1 MIKNKLI
8 KIFMGKLLVNS
19 IKVITG
25 LFLTIVIT
33 VGVGYYYVSSNV
45 LNFEDE
51 ISKEKIK
58 YPELKIDGFHFID
71 RNNNNKLDLYED
83 SRESI
88 EKRANDLL
96 SKLTLDEKIHL
107 LKGSG
112 IKSALGMSSEG
123 IPGAVGTIVPTP
135 RLGLPE
141 IYLSD
146 GPAGLRIAS
155 KRKNQDRTYYCTAF
169 PIGTLLAST
178 WDKDLV
184 ESVGKSMGNEAL
196 NYGIDVILGPG
207 VNIHRHPL
215 CGRNFEYYSED
226 PFLSGNIGAAMVNGI
241 ESNGVGTSPKHFVVN
256 NQETSR
262 NWNDAIVSER
272 ALREIYLKG
281 YEIIV
286 KESQP
291 WTIMTSYNKINGTYA
306 SENKR
311 LVTDVLKK
319 EWGFEGV
326 VMTDWY
332 GGQSATAI
340 INAGNDL
347 IEPGTKNDWNELEES
362 AANGALPISN
372 IDASVKR
379 ILKLILKSKKMENYS
394 FKNNPDLEKHA
405 LITRKSAAEGMVL
418 LKNSENTLPME
429 NINNIALIG
438 SSSYDFIAGGTGS
451 GDVEEAYSIA
461 LDDALVDNGFK
472 INEVASNEYL
482 KQNSEN
488 IKNKEDA
495 AEIPGAI
502 GVAMSMMNPYTPIK
516 MEYSTKLLNQISEES
531 DIAIITIGRNSG
543 ESSDRVLE
551 NDFLLSGK
559 EEQMIKKTCDVFHSK
574 GKKVVVILNIGGVIE
589 TSSWKD
595 QPDAILLA
603 WQGGQ
608 EGGNSVVDILTG
620 KVNPSG
626 KLPMTFPIDINDHKS
641 TLNFPMDGEKLK
653 FTDMI
658 FGVDYDKPENEKIRN
673 KDYTIYEEGIYIG
686 YRHFDKNDIKVSYPF
701 GYGLSYTN
709 FQYSDLKV
717 IRENQKI
724 NLSLKVKNIGNALG
738 KEVVQVYI
746 SKTNSEI
753 DRPLK
758 ELKGFSKTGLLNS
771 DQSANLDIEIP
782 ISDFAY
788 WNEETDD
795 WSIENGEYNILVGS
809 SSRDIKLEKKIIIL

>member
-1 MIKNKLI
+1 MKKLV
-8 KIFMGKLLVNS
+8 VNT
-19 IKVITG
+19 IKVIIG
-25 LFLTIVIT
+25 LSLVIIIV
-33 VGVGYYYVSSNV
+33 VGFGYYYVSSNI

-51 ISKEKIK
+51 ISKEKMK
-58 YPELKIDGFHFID
+58 YPELKIDGFNFID

-83 SRESI
+83 NRESI
-88 EKRANDLL
+88 ETRANDLL

-112 IKSALGMSSEG
+112 IKSALGMSSDG

-184 ESVGKSMGNEAL
+184 ESVGNSMGNEAL

-306 SENKR
+306 PENKR
-311 LVTDVLKK
+311 LVTEILKN

-347 IEPGTKNDWNELEES
+347 IEPGTKNDWNELKDS
-362 AANGALPISN
+362 AADGSLPISN

-379 ILKLILKSKKMENYS
+379 ILKLILKSKKMENYN

-418 LKNSENTLPME
+418 LKNSENTLPMKK
-429 NINNIALIG
+429 INNIALIG
-438 SSSYDFIAGGTGS
+438 SSSYEFIAGGTGS

-461 LDDALVDNGFK
+461 LDDALIDNGFK
-472 INEVASNEYL
+472 INDVALNEYL

-488 IKNKEDA
+488 IKNKEDT

-516 MEYSTKLLNQISEES
+516 MQYSTKLLNKISEAS
-531 DIAIITIGRNSG
+531 DLAIITIGRNSG

-551 NDFLLSGK
+551 NDFLLSEK

-626 KLPMTFPIDINDHKS
+626 KLPMTFPIDVNDHKS

-658 FGVDYDKPENEKIRN
+658 FGVDYDKPENERIKN
-673 KDYTIYEEGIYIG
+673 KDYTIYEEGIYVG
-686 YRHFDKNDIKVSYPF
+686 YRHFDKNNIKVSYPF

-709 FQYSDLKV
+709 FEYSDLKV
-717 IRENQKI
+717 IRQDQEI
-724 NLSLKVKNIGNALG
+724 NLSLKVKNIGKAMG

-758 ELKGFSKTGLLNS
+758 ELKGFSKTGLLNT
-771 DQSANLDIEIP
+771 DESANLNIVIP
-782 ISDFAY
+782 ISDFSY
-788 WNEETDD
+788 WNEEINN

-809 SSRDIKLEKKIIIL
+809 SSRDIKLEKKIRI

>member
-1 MIKNKLI
+1 MKKLV
-8 KIFMGKLLVNS
+8 VNT
-19 IKVITG
+19 IKVIIG
-25 LFLTIVIT
+25 LSLVIIIV
-33 VGVGYYYVSSNV
+33 VGFGYYYVSSNI

-51 ISKEKIK
+51 ISKEKMK
-58 YPELKIDGFHFID
+58 YPELKIDGFNFID

-83 SRESI
+83 NRESI
-88 EKRANDLL
+88 ETRANDLL

-112 IKSALGMSSEG
+112 IKSALGMSSDG

-184 ESVGKSMGNEAL
+184 ESVGNSMGNEAL

-306 SENKR
+306 PENKR
-311 LVTDVLKK
+311 LVTEILKN

-347 IEPGTKNDWNELEES
+347 IEPGTKNDWNELKDS
-362 AANGALPISN
+362 AADGSLPISN

-379 ILKLILKSKKMENYS
+379 ILKLILKSKKMENYN

-405 LITRKSAAEGMVL
+405 LITRKSAAEGMIL
-418 LKNSENTLPME
+418 LKNSENTLPMKK
-429 NINNIALIG
+429 INNIALIG
-438 SSSYDFIAGGTGS
+438 SSSYEFIAGGTGS

-461 LDDALVDNGFK
+461 LDDALIDNGFK
-472 INEVASNEYL
+472 INDVALNEYL

-488 IKNKEDA
+488 IKNKEDT

-516 MEYSTKLLNQISEES
+516 MQYSTKLLNKISEAS
-531 DIAIITIGRNSG
+531 DLAIITIGRNSG

-551 NDFLLSGK
+551 NDFLLSEK

-626 KLPMTFPIDINDHKS
+626 KLPMTFPIDVNDHKS

-658 FGVDYDKPENEKIRN
+658 FGVDYDKSENERIKN
-673 KDYTIYEEGIYIG
+673 KDYTIYEEGIYVG
-686 YRHFDKNDIKVSYPF
+686 YRHFDKNNIKVSYPF

-709 FQYSDLKV
+709 FEYSDLKV
-717 IRENQKI
+717 IRQDQEI
-724 NLSLKVKNIGNALG
+724 NLSLKVKNTGKAMG

-758 ELKGFSKTGLLNS
+758 ELKGFSKTGLLNT
-771 DQSANLDIEIP
+771 DESANLNIVIP
-782 ISDFAY
+782 ISDFSY
-788 WNEETDD
+788 WNEEINN

-809 SSRDIKLEKKIIIL
+809 SSRDIKVEKKIRI

>member
-1 MIKNKLI
+1 MKKV
-8 KIFMGKLLVNS
+8 LVYTL
-19 IKVITG
+19 KVITCLVLILIIIG
-25 LFLTIVIT
+25 GI
-33 VGVGYYYVSSNV
+33 GYYYVSSNV
-45 LNFEDE
+45 LTFEDE
-51 ISKEKIK
+51 LSKKEVK
-58 YPELKIDGFHFID
+58 YNKLQIDGFSFID
-71 RNNNNKLDLYED
+71 RNDNNKLDLYED
-83 SRESI
+83 NRESI
-88 EKRANDLL
+88 ETRANDLL
-96 SKLTLDEKIHL
+96 SKLTLEEKIHL

-184 ESVGKSMGNEAL
+184 ESVGSSMGNEAL

-262 NWNDAIVSER
+262 NWNDALVSER

-286 KESQP
+286 KKSQP

-306 SENKR
+306 PENKR
-311 LVTDVLKK
+311 LLTDILKQ

-347 IEPGTKNDWNELEES
+347 IEPGTKNDWDELKDS
-362 AANGALPISN
+362 AADGSLPLSSIN
-372 IDASVKR
+372 TSVKR
-379 ILKLILKSKKMENYS
+379 ILKLILKSKKMENYN

-418 LKNSENTLPME
+418 LKNSDNTLPIK
-429 NINNIALIG
+429 NISNIALIG
-438 SSSYDFIAGGTGS
+438 SSSYEFIAGGTGS

-461 LDDALVDNGFK
+461 LDDALTKNGFK
-472 INEVASNEYL
+472 INDVALNEYL
-482 KQNSEN
+482 IQNAEN
-488 IKNKEDA
+488 LKNKEGDT
-495 AEIPGAI
+495 EIPGAI
-502 GVAMSMMNPYTPIK
+502 GVAMSMMNPYTPVK
-516 MEYSTKLLNQISEES
+516 MDYTIELLNQISAAS
-531 DIAIITIGRNSG
+531 DIAIVTIGRNSG
-543 ESSDRVLE
+543 ESSDRVLDD
-551 NDFLLSGK
+551 DFLLSKK
-559 EEQMIKKTCDVFHSK
+559 EEQMIKKTCDIFHSK
-574 GKKVVVILNIGGVIE
+574 GKKVIVILNIGGVIE
-589 TSSWKD
+589 TSSWKN

-626 KLPMTFPIDINDHKS
+626 KLPMTFPVDINDHKS
-641 TLNFPMDGEKLK
+641 TLNFPLDGEKLEL
-653 FTDMI
+653 TDMI

-673 KDYTIYEEGIYIG
+673 KDYTVYEEGIYVG
-686 YRHFDKNDIKVSYPF
+686 YRHFDKNDIKVSFPF

-709 FQYSDLKV
+709 FEYSDLKV
-717 IRENQKI
+717 IKQDQKI
-724 NLSLKVKNIGNALG
+724 NLSLKIKNTGDAKG
-738 KEVVQVYI
+738 KEIIQVYI
-746 SKTNSEI
+746 SKINSKI
-753 DRPLK
+753 DRPTK
-758 ELKGFSKTGLLNS
+758 ELKGFSKTKLLNVAES
-771 DQSANLDIEIP
+771 SILDIEIP
-782 ISDFAY
+782 LSDFSY
-788 WNEETDD
+788 WNEELNN
-795 WSIENGEYNILVGS
+795 WSIENGDYNILVGS
-809 SSRDIKLEKKIIIL
+809 SSRDIKLEEKIKI

>member
-1 MIKNKLI
+1 MKKVLVRT
-8 KIFMGKLLVNS
+8 LLVVACL
-19 IKVITG
+19 ILVLIIIG
-25 LFLTIVIT
+25 GI
-33 VGVGYYYVSSNV
+33 GYYYVSSNV
-45 LNFEDE
+45 LTFEDE
-51 ISKEKIK
+51 ISKKEMNYNK
-58 YPELKIDGFHFID
+58 LQIDGFNFID

-83 SRESI
+83 NRESV
-88 EKRANDLL
+88 ESRANDLL
-96 SKLTLDEKIHL
+96 SKLTLEEKIHL

-112 IKSALGMSSEG
+112 IKSALGISSDG

-178 WDKDLV
+178 WDKELV
-184 ESVGKSMGNEAL
+184 ESVGNSMGNEAL

-286 KESQP
+286 KKSQP

-306 SENKR
+306 PENKR
-311 LVTDVLKK
+311 LLTDILKQ

-347 IEPGTKNDWNELEES
+347 IEPGTKNDWDELKDS
-362 AANGALPISN
+362 AADGSLPLSN
-372 IDASVKR
+372 INTSVKR
-379 ILKLILKSKKMENYS
+379 ILKLILKSKKMENYE

-418 LKNSENTLPME
+418 LKNSDNTLPMK
-429 NINNIALIG
+429 NISNIALIG
-438 SSSYDFIAGGTGS
+438 SSSYEFIAGGTGS

-461 LDDALVDNGFK
+461 LDDALTKNGFE
-472 INEVASNEYL
+472 INDVALNEYFIQNAKNL
-482 KQNSEN
+482 KD
-488 IKNKEDA
+488 KEGDT
-495 AEIPGAI
+495 EIPGAI

-516 MEYSTKLLNQISEES
+516 MDYSTELLNQISAAS
-531 DIAIITIGRNSG
+531 DIAIVTIGRNSG
-543 ESSDRVLE
+543 ESSDRVLDD
-551 NDFLLSGK
+551 DFLLSKK

-574 GKKVVVILNIGGVIE
+574 GKKVIVILNIGGVIE
-589 TSSWKD
+589 TSSWKN

-626 KLPMTFPIDINDHKS
+626 KLPMTFPVDINDHKS
-641 TLNFPMDGEKLK
+641 TLNFPMDGEKLEL
-653 FTDMI
+653 TDMI

-673 KDYTIYEEGIYIG
+673 KDYTVYEEGIYVG
-686 YRHFDKNDIKVSYPF
+686 YRHFDKNDIKVSFPF

-709 FQYSDLKV
+709 FEYSDLEV
-717 IRENQKI
+717 IKQDQKI
-724 NLSLKVKNIGNALG
+724 NLSLKIKNTGDVKG
-738 KEVVQVYI
+738 KEIIQVYI
-746 SKTNSEI
+746 SKINSKI
-753 DRPLK
+753 DRPTK
-758 ELKGFSKTGLLNS
+758 ELKGFSKTKLLNVAES
-771 DQSANLDIEIP
+771 SILDIEIP
-782 ISDFAY
+782 LSDFSY
-788 WNEETDD
+788 WNEEIND
-795 WSIENGEYNILVGS
+795 WSIENGDYNILVGS
-809 SSRDIKLEKKIIIL
+809 SSRDIKLEEEIKI

>member
-1 MIKNKLI
+1 MKKLVVNTI
-8 KIFMGKLLVNS
+8 RVIVGLSLV
-19 IKVITG
+19 III
-25 LFLTIVIT
+25 L
-33 VGVGYYYVSSNV
+33 VGFGYYYVSSNI

-51 ISKEKIK
+51 ISKEKMK
-58 YPELKIDGFHFID
+58 YPELKIDGFNFID

-83 SRESI
+83 NRESI
-88 EKRANDLL
+88 ETRANDLL

-112 IKSALGMSSEG
+112 IKSALGMSSDG

-184 ESVGKSMGNEAL
+184 ESVGNSMGNEAL

-306 SENKR
+306 PENKR
-311 LVTDVLKK
+311 LVTEILKN

-347 IEPGTKNDWNELEES
+347 IEPGTKNDWNELKDS
-362 AANGALPISN
+362 AADGSLPISN

-379 ILKLILKSKKMENYS
+379 ILKLILKSKKMENYN

-418 LKNSENTLPME
+418 LKNSENTLPMKK
-429 NINNIALIG
+429 INNIALIG
-438 SSSYDFIAGGTGS
+438 SSSYEFIAGGTGS

-461 LDDALVDNGFK
+461 LDDALIDNGFK
-472 INEVASNEYL
+472 INDAALNEYL

-488 IKNKEDA
+488 IKNKEDT

-516 MEYSTKLLNQISEES
+516 MQYSTKLLNKISEAS
-531 DIAIITIGRNSG
+531 DLAIITIGRNSG

-551 NDFLLSGK
+551 NDFLLSEK

-626 KLPMTFPIDINDHKS
+626 KLPMTFPIDVNDHKS

-658 FGVDYDKPENEKIRN
+658 FGVDYDKSENERIKN
-673 KDYTIYEEGIYIG
+673 KDYTIYEEGIYVG
-686 YRHFDKNDIKVSYPF
+686 YRHFDKNNIKVSYPF

-709 FQYSDLKV
+709 FEYSDLKV
-717 IRENQKI
+717 IRQDQEI
-724 NLSLKVKNIGNALG
+724 NLSLKVKNIGKAIG

-758 ELKGFSKTGLLNS
+758 ELKGFSKTGLLNT
-771 DQSANLDIEIP
+771 DESANLNIVIP
-782 ISDFAY
+782 ISDFSY
-788 WNEETDD
+788 WNEEINN

-809 SSRDIKLEKKIIIL
+809 SSRDIKLEKKIRI

>member
-1 MIKNKLI
+1 MKKVLVRT
-8 KIFMGKLLVNS
+8 LLVVACL
-19 IKVITG
+19 ILVLIIIG
-25 LFLTIVIT
+25 GI
-33 VGVGYYYVSSNV
+33 GYYYVSSNV
-45 LNFEDE
+45 LTFEDE
-51 ISKEKIK
+51 ISKKEMNYNK
-58 YPELKIDGFHFID
+58 LQIDGFSFID

-83 SRESI
+83 NRESV
-88 EKRANDLL
+88 ESRANDLL
-96 SKLTLDEKIHL
+96 SKLTLEEKIHL

-112 IKSALGMSSEG
+112 IKSALGISSDG

-178 WDKDLV
+178 WDKELV
-184 ESVGKSMGNEAL
+184 ESVGNSMGNEAL

-286 KESQP
+286 KKSQP

-306 SENKR
+306 PENKR
-311 LVTDVLKK
+311 LLTDILKQ

-347 IEPGTKNDWNELEES
+347 IEPGTKNDWDELKDS
-362 AANGALPISN
+362 AADGSLPLSN
-372 IDASVKR
+372 INTSVKR
-379 ILKLILKSKKMENYS
+379 ILKLILKSKKMENYE

-418 LKNSENTLPME
+418 LKNSDNTLPMK
-429 NINNIALIG
+429 NISNIALIG
-438 SSSYDFIAGGTGS
+438 SSSYEFIAGGTGS

-461 LDDALVDNGFK
+461 LDDALTKNGFE
-472 INEVASNEYL
+472 INDVALNEYFIQNAKNL
-482 KQNSEN
+482 KD
-488 IKNKEDA
+488 KEGDT
-495 AEIPGAI
+495 EIPGAI

-516 MEYSTKLLNQISEES
+516 MDYSTELLNQISAAS
-531 DIAIITIGRNSG
+531 DIAIVTIGRNSG
-543 ESSDRVLE
+543 ESSDRVLDD
-551 NDFLLSGK
+551 DFLLSKK

-589 TSSWKD
+589 TSSWKN

-620 KVNPSG
+620 KINPSG
-626 KLPMTFPIDINDHKS
+626 KLPMTFPVDINDHKS
-641 TLNFPMDGEKLK
+641 TLNFPMDGEKLELS
-653 FTDMI
+653 DMI

-673 KDYTIYEEGIYIG
+673 KDYTVYEEGIYVG
-686 YRHFDKNDIKVSYPF
+686 YRHFDKNNIKVSFPF

-709 FQYSDLKV
+709 FEYSDLKV
-717 IRENQKI
+717 IKQDQKI
-724 NLSLKVKNIGNALG
+724 NLSLKIKNTGYVKG
-738 KEVVQVYI
+738 KEIIQVYI
-746 SKTNSEI
+746 SKINSKI
-753 DRPLK
+753 DRPTK
-758 ELKGFSKTGLLNS
+758 ELKGFSKTRLLNVAES
-771 DQSANLDIEIP
+771 SILEIEIP
-782 ISDFAY
+782 LSDFSY
-788 WNEETDD
+788 WNEEINN
-795 WSIENGEYNILVGS
+795 WSIENGEYNILIGS
-809 SSRDIKLEKKIIIL
+809 SSRDIKLEEKIKI

>member
-1 MIKNKLI
+1 MKKVLVRT
-8 KIFMGKLLVNS
+8 LLVVACL
-19 IKVITG
+19 ILVLIIIG
-25 LFLTIVIT
+25 GI
-33 VGVGYYYVSSNV
+33 GYYYVSSNV
-45 LNFEDE
+45 LTFEDE
-51 ISKEKIK
+51 ISKKEMNYNK
-58 YPELKIDGFHFID
+58 LQIDGFSFID

-83 SRESI
+83 NRESV
-88 EKRANDLL
+88 ESRANDLL
-96 SKLTLDEKIHL
+96 SKLTLEEKIHL

-112 IKSALGMSSEG
+112 IKSALGISSDG

-184 ESVGKSMGNEAL
+184 ESVGNSMGNEAL

-286 KESQP
+286 KKSQP

-306 SENKR
+306 PENKR
-311 LVTDVLKK
+311 LLTDILKQ

-347 IEPGTKNDWNELEES
+347 IEPGTKNDWDELKDS
-362 AANGALPISN
+362 AADGSLPLSN
-372 IDASVKR
+372 INTSVKR
-379 ILKLILKSKKMENYS
+379 ILKLILKSKKMENYE

-418 LKNSENTLPME
+418 LKNSDNTLPMK
-429 NINNIALIG
+429 NIINIALIG
-438 SSSYDFIAGGTGS
+438 SSSYEFIAGGTGS

-461 LDDALVDNGFK
+461 LDDALTKNGFE
-472 INEVASNEYL
+472 INDVALNEYFIQNAKNL
-482 KQNSEN
+482 KD
-488 IKNKEDA
+488 KEGDT
-495 AEIPGAI
+495 EIPGAI

-516 MEYSTKLLNQISEES
+516 MDYSTELLNQISAAS
-531 DIAIITIGRNSG
+531 DIAIVTIGRNSG
-543 ESSDRVLE
+543 ESSDRVLDD
-551 NDFLLSGK
+551 DFLLSKK

-589 TSSWKD
+589 TSSWKN

-620 KVNPSG
+620 KINPSG
-626 KLPMTFPIDINDHKS
+626 KLPMTFPVDINDHKS
-641 TLNFPMDGEKLK
+641 TLNFPMDGEKLELS
-653 FTDMI
+653 DMI
-658 FGVDYDKPENEKIRN
+658 FGVEYDKPENEKIRN
-673 KDYTIYEEGIYIG
+673 KDYTVYEEGIYVG
-686 YRHFDKNDIKVSYPF
+686 YRHFDKNNIKVSFPF

-709 FQYSDLKV
+709 FEYSDLKV
-717 IRENQKI
+717 IKQDQKI
-724 NLSLKVKNIGNALG
+724 NLSLKIKNTGYVKG
-738 KEVVQVYI
+738 KEIIQVYI
-746 SKTNSEI
+746 SKINSKI
-753 DRPLK
+753 DRPTK
-758 ELKGFSKTGLLNS
+758 ELKGFSKTRLLNVAES
-771 DQSANLDIEIP
+771 SILEIEIP
-782 ISDFAY
+782 LSDFSY
-788 WNEETDD
+788 WNEEINN
-795 WSIENGEYNILVGS
+795 WSIENGEYNILIGS
-809 SSRDIKLEKKIIIL
+809 SSRDIKLEEKIKI

>member
-8 KIFMGKLLVNS
+8 KIFMGKLFVNI
-19 IKVITG
+19 IKVIIG
-25 LFLTIVIT
+25 LFLVIIIV
-33 VGVGYYYVSSNV
+33 GGLGYYYVSSNI

-51 ISKEKIK
+51 ISKEKMK
-58 YPELKIDGFHFID
+58 YPELKIDGFNFID

-83 SRESI
+83 NRESI
-88 EKRANDLL
+88 ETRANDLL
-96 SKLTLDEKIHL
+96 SKLTLEEKIHL

-112 IKSALGMSSEG
+112 IKSALGMSSDG

-184 ESVGKSMGNEAL
+184 ESVGNSMGNEAL

-306 SENKR
+306 PENKR
-311 LVTDVLKK
+311 LVTEILKN

-347 IEPGTKNDWNELEES
+347 IEPGTKNDWNELKDS
-362 AANGALPISN
+362 AADGSLPISN

-379 ILKLILKSKKMENYS
+379 ILKLILKSKKMENYN

-418 LKNSENTLPME
+418 LKNSENTLPMKK
-429 NINNIALIG
+429 INNIALIG
-438 SSSYDFIAGGTGS
+438 SSSYEFIAGGTGS

-461 LDDALVDNGFK
+461 LDDALIDNGFK
-472 INEVASNEYL
+472 INDVALNEYL

-488 IKNKEDA
+488 IKNKEDT

-516 MEYSTKLLNQISEES
+516 MQYSTKLLNKISEAS
-531 DIAIITIGRNSG
+531 DLAIITIGRNSG

-551 NDFLLSGK
+551 NDFLLSEK

-626 KLPMTFPIDINDHKS
+626 KLPMTFPIDVNDHKS

-658 FGVDYDKPENEKIRN
+658 FGVDYDKPENERIKN
-673 KDYTIYEEGIYIG
+673 KDYTIYEEGIYVG
-686 YRHFDKNDIKVSYPF
+686 YRHFDKNNIKVSYPF

-709 FQYSDLKV
+709 FEYSDLKV
-717 IRENQKI
+717 IRQDQEI
-724 NLSLKVKNIGNALG
+724 NLSLKVKNIGKAMG

-758 ELKGFSKTGLLNS
+758 ELKGFSKTGLLNT
-771 DQSANLDIEIP
+771 DESANLNIVIP
-782 ISDFAY
+782 ISDFSY
-788 WNEETDD
+788 WNEEINN

-809 SSRDIKLEKKIIIL
+809 SSRDIKVEKKIRI

>member
-1 MIKNKLI
+1 MKKLVVNTI
-8 KIFMGKLLVNS
+8 RVIVGLSLV
-19 IKVITG
+19 III
-25 LFLTIVIT
+25 L
-33 VGVGYYYVSSNV
+33 VGFGYYYVSSNI

-51 ISKEKIK
+51 ISKEKMK
-58 YPELKIDGFHFID
+58 YPELKIDGFNFID

-83 SRESI
+83 NRESI
-88 EKRANDLL
+88 ETRANDLL

-112 IKSALGMSSEG
+112 IKSALGMSSDG

-184 ESVGKSMGNEAL
+184 ESVGNSMGNEAL

-306 SENKR
+306 PENKR
-311 LVTDVLKK
+311 LVTEILKN

-347 IEPGTKNDWNELEES
+347 IEPGTKNDWNELKDS
-362 AANGALPISN
+362 AADGSLPISN

-379 ILKLILKSKKMENYS
+379 ILKLILKSKKMENYN

-418 LKNSENTLPME
+418 LKNSENTLPMKK
-429 NINNIALIG
+429 INNIALIG
-438 SSSYDFIAGGTGS
+438 SSSYEFIAGGTGS

-461 LDDALVDNGFK
+461 LDDALIDNGFK
-472 INEVASNEYL
+472 INDAALNEYL

-488 IKNKEDA
+488 IKNKEDT

-516 MEYSTKLLNQISEES
+516 MQYSTKLLNKISEAS
-531 DIAIITIGRNSG
+531 DLAIITIGRNSG

-551 NDFLLSGK
+551 NDFLLSEK

-626 KLPMTFPIDINDHKS
+626 KLPMTFPIDVNDHKS

-658 FGVDYDKPENEKIRN
+658 FGVDYDKSENERIKN
-673 KDYTIYEEGIYIG
+673 KDYTIYEEGIYVG
-686 YRHFDKNDIKVSYPF
+686 YRHFDKNNIKVSYPF

-709 FQYSDLKV
+709 FEYSDLKV
-717 IRENQKI
+717 IRQDQEI
-724 NLSLKVKNIGNALG
+724 NLSLKVKNIGKAMG

-758 ELKGFSKTGLLNS
+758 ELKGFSKTGLLNT
-771 DQSANLDIEIP
+771 DESANLNIVIP
-782 ISDFAY
+782 ISDFSY
-788 WNEETDD
+788 WNEEINN

-809 SSRDIKLEKKIIIL
+809 SSRDIKLEKKIRI

>member
-1 MIKNKLI
+1 MKKVLI
-8 KIFMGKLLVNS
+8 NAL
-19 IKVITG
+19 KVIIG
-25 LFLTIVIT
+25 LILVLIII
-33 VGVGYYYVSSNV
+33 GGIGYYYVSSNV
-45 LNFEDE
+45 LTFEDE
-51 ISKEKIK
+51 ISKKEMNYNK
-58 YPELKIDGFHFID
+58 LQIDGFSFID

-83 SRESI
+83 NRESV
-88 EKRANDLL
+88 ESRANDLL
-96 SKLTLDEKIHL
+96 SKLTLEEKIHL

-112 IKSALGMSSEG
+112 IKSALGISSDG

-178 WDKDLV
+178 WDKELV
-184 ESVGKSMGNEAL
+184 ESVGNSMGNEAL

-286 KESQP
+286 KKSQP

-306 SENKR
+306 PENKR
-311 LVTDVLKK
+311 LLTDILKQ

-347 IEPGTKNDWNELEES
+347 IEPGTKNDWDELKDS
-362 AANGALPISN
+362 AADGSLPLSN
-372 IDASVKR
+372 INTSVKR
-379 ILKLILKSKKMENYS
+379 ILKLILKSKKMENYE

-418 LKNSENTLPME
+418 LKNSDNTLPMK
-429 NINNIALIG
+429 NISNIALIG
-438 SSSYDFIAGGTGS
+438 SSSYEFIAGGTGS

-461 LDDALVDNGFK
+461 LDDALTKNGFE
-472 INEVASNEYL
+472 INDVALNEYFIQNAKNL
-482 KQNSEN
+482 KD
-488 IKNKEDA
+488 KEGDT
-495 AEIPGAI
+495 EIPGAI

-516 MEYSTKLLNQISEES
+516 MDYSIELLNQISAAS
-531 DIAIITIGRNSG
+531 DIAIVTIGRNSG
-543 ESSDRVLE
+543 ESSDRVLDD
-551 NDFLLSGK
+551 DFLLSKK

-589 TSSWKD
+589 TSSWKN

-620 KVNPSG
+620 KINPSG
-626 KLPMTFPIDINDHKS
+626 KLPMTFPVDINDHKS
-641 TLNFPMDGEKLK
+641 TLNFPMDGEKLELS
-653 FTDMI
+653 DMI

-673 KDYTIYEEGIYIG
+673 KDYTVYEEGIYVG
-686 YRHFDKNDIKVSYPF
+686 YRHFDKNNIKVSFPF

-709 FQYSDLKV
+709 FEYSDLKV
-717 IRENQKI
+717 IKQDQKI
-724 NLSLKVKNIGNALG
+724 NLSLKIKNTGYVKG
-738 KEVVQVYI
+738 KEIIQVYI
-746 SKTNSEI
+746 SKINSKI
-753 DRPLK
+753 DRPTK
-758 ELKGFSKTGLLNS
+758 ELKGFSKTRLLNVAES
-771 DQSANLDIEIP
+771 SILEIEIP
-782 ISDFAY
+782 LSDFSY
-788 WNEETDD
+788 WNEEINN
-795 WSIENGEYNILVGS
+795 WSIENGEYNILIGS
-809 SSRDIKLEKKIIIL
+809 SSRDIKLEEKIKI

>member
-1 MIKNKLI
+1 MKKVLV
-8 KIFMGKLLVNS
+8 KTLLVVACL
-19 IKVITG
+19 ILVLIIIG
-25 LFLTIVIT
+25 GI
-33 VGVGYYYVSSNV
+33 GYYYVSSNV
-45 LNFEDE
+45 LTFEDE
-51 ISKEKIK
+51 IYKKEINYNK
-58 YPELKIDGFHFID
+58 LQIDGFSFID

-83 SRESI
+83 NRESL
-88 EKRANDLL
+88 ETRANDLL
-96 SKLTLDEKIHL
+96 SKLTLEEKIHL

-184 ESVGKSMGNEAL
+184 ESVGSSMGNEAL

-286 KESQP
+286 KKSQP

-306 SENKR
+306 PENKR
-311 LVTDVLKK
+311 LLTDILKQ

-347 IEPGTKNDWNELEES
+347 IEPGTKNDWDELKDS
-362 AANGALPISN
+362 AADGSLPLSSIN
-372 IDASVKR
+372 TSVKR
-379 ILKLILKSKKMENYS
+379 ILKLILKSKKMENYN

-418 LKNSENTLPME
+418 LKNSDNTLPLK
-429 NINNIALIG
+429 NISNIALIG
-438 SSSYDFIAGGTGS
+438 SSSYEFIAGGTGS

-461 LDDALVDNGFK
+461 LDNALIKNGFE
-472 INEVASNEYL
+472 INDVALNEYL
-482 KQNSEN
+482 IQNAEN
-488 IKNKEDA
+488 LKDKEGDT
-495 AEIPGAI
+495 EIPGAI

-516 MEYSTKLLNQISEES
+516 MDYTIELLNQISAAS
-531 DIAIITIGRNSG
+531 DIAIVTIGRNSG
-543 ESSDRVLE
+543 ESSDRVLDD
-551 NDFLLSGK
+551 DFLLSKK

-574 GKKVVVILNIGGVIE
+574 GKKVIVILNIGGVIE
-589 TSSWKD
+589 TSSWKN

-626 KLPMTFPIDINDHKS
+626 KLPMTFPVDINDHKS
-641 TLNFPMDGEKLK
+641 TLNFPMDGEKLEL
-653 FTDMI
+653 TDMI

-673 KDYTIYEEGIYIG
+673 KDYTVYEEGIYVG
-686 YRHFDKNDIKVSYPF
+686 YRHFDKNDIKVSFPF

-709 FQYSDLKV
+709 FEYSDLKV
-717 IRENQKI
+717 IKQDQKI
-724 NLSLKVKNIGNALG
+724 NLSLKIKNTGDAKG
-738 KEVVQVYI
+738 KEIIQVYI
-746 SKTNSEI
+746 SKINSKIE
-753 DRPLK
+753 RPKK
-758 ELKGFSKTGLLNS
+758 ELKGFSKTKLLNVAES
-771 DQSANLDIEIP
+771 SILDIEIP
-782 ISDFAY
+782 LSDFSY
-788 WNEETDD
+788 WNEELNN
-795 WSIENGEYNILVGS
+795 WSIENGDYDILVGS
-809 SSRDIKLEKKIIIL
+809 SSRDIKLEEKIKI

>member
-1 MIKNKLI
+1 MKKVLVRT
-8 KIFMGKLLVNS
+8 LLVVACL
-19 IKVITG
+19 ILVLIIIG
-25 LFLTIVIT
+25 GI
-33 VGVGYYYVSSNV
+33 GYYYVSSNV
-45 LNFEDE
+45 LTFEDE
-51 ISKEKIK
+51 ISKKEMNYNK
-58 YPELKIDGFHFID
+58 LQIDGFNFID

-83 SRESI
+83 NRESV
-88 EKRANDLL
+88 ESRANDLL
-96 SKLTLDEKIHL
+96 SKLTLEEKIHL

-112 IKSALGMSSEG
+112 IKSALGISSDG

-178 WDKDLV
+178 WDKELV
-184 ESVGKSMGNEAL
+184 ESVGNSMGNEAL

-286 KESQP
+286 KKSQP

-306 SENKR
+306 PENKR
-311 LVTDVLKK
+311 LLTDILKQ

-347 IEPGTKNDWNELEES
+347 IEPGTKNDWDELKDS
-362 AANGALPISN
+362 AADGSLPLSN
-372 IDASVKR
+372 INTSVKR
-379 ILKLILKSKKMENYS
+379 ILKLILKSKKMENYE

-418 LKNSENTLPME
+418 LKNSDNTLPMK
-429 NINNIALIG
+429 NISNIALIG
-438 SSSYDFIAGGTGS
+438 SSSYEFIAGGTGS

-461 LDDALVDNGFK
+461 LDDALTKNGFE
-472 INEVASNEYL
+472 INDVALNEYFIQNAKNL
-482 KQNSEN
+482 KD
-488 IKNKEDA
+488 KEGDT
-495 AEIPGAI
+495 EIPGAI

-516 MEYSTKLLNQISEES
+516 MNYSTELLNQISAAS
-531 DIAIITIGRNSG
+531 DIAIVTIGRNSG
-543 ESSDRVLE
+543 ESSDRVLDD
-551 NDFLLSGK
+551 DFLLSKK

-574 GKKVVVILNIGGVIE
+574 GKKVIVILNIGGVIE
-589 TSSWKD
+589 TSSWKN

-626 KLPMTFPIDINDHKS
+626 KLPMTFPVDINDHKS
-641 TLNFPMDGEKLK
+641 TLNFPMDGEKLEL
-653 FTDMI
+653 TDMI

-673 KDYTIYEEGIYIG
+673 KDYTVYEEGIYVG
-686 YRHFDKNDIKVSYPF
+686 YRHFDKNDIKVSFPF

-709 FQYSDLKV
+709 FEYSDLEV
-717 IRENQKI
+717 IKQDQKI
-724 NLSLKVKNIGNALG
+724 NLSLKIKNTGDVKG
-738 KEVVQVYI
+738 KEIIQVYI
-746 SKTNSEI
+746 SKINSKI
-753 DRPLK
+753 DRPTK
-758 ELKGFSKTGLLNS
+758 ELKGFSKTKLLNVAES
-771 DQSANLDIEIP
+771 SILDIEIP
-782 ISDFAY
+782 LSDFSY
-788 WNEETDD
+788 WNEEIND
-795 WSIENGEYNILVGS
+795 WSIENGDYNILVGS
-809 SSRDIKLEKKIIIL
+809 SSRDIKLEEKIKI

>member
-1 MIKNKLI
+1 MKKV
-8 KIFMGKLLVNS
+8 LVNTL
-19 IKVITG
+19 KVIVG
-25 LFLTIVIT
+25 LIVVLIII
-33 VGVGYYYVSSNV
+33 GGIGYYYVSSNV
-45 LNFEDE
+45 LTFEDE
-51 ISKEKIK
+51 ISKKEMK
-58 YPELKIDGFHFID
+58 YNKLQIDGFSFID

-83 SRESI
+83 NRESL
-88 EKRANDLL
+88 ESRANDLL
-96 SKLTLDEKIHL
+96 SKLTLEEKIHL

-112 IKSALGMSSEG
+112 IKSALGISSDG

-178 WDKDLV
+178 WDKELV
-184 ESVGKSMGNEAL
+184 ESVGNSMGNEAL

-286 KESQP
+286 KKSQP

-306 SENKR
+306 PENKR
-311 LVTDVLKK
+311 LLTDILKQ

-347 IEPGTKNDWNELEES
+347 IEPGTKNDWDELKDS
-362 AANGALPISN
+362 AADGSLPLSN
-372 IDASVKR
+372 INTSVKR
-379 ILKLILKSKKMENYS
+379 ILKLILKSKKMENYE

-418 LKNSENTLPME
+418 LKNSNNTLPMK
-429 NINNIALIG
+429 NISNIALIG
-438 SSSYDFIAGGTGS
+438 SSSYEFIAGGTGS

-461 LDDALVDNGFK
+461 LDDALTKNGFE
-472 INEVASNEYL
+472 INDVALNEYFIQNAKNL
-482 KQNSEN
+482 KD
-488 IKNKEDA
+488 KEGDT
-495 AEIPGAI
+495 EIPGAI

-516 MEYSTKLLNQISEES
+516 MDYSTELLNQISAAS
-531 DIAIITIGRNSG
+531 DIAIVTIGRNSG
-543 ESSDRVLE
+543 ESSDRVLDD
-551 NDFLLSGK
+551 DFLLSKK

-574 GKKVVVILNIGGVIE
+574 GKKVIVILNIGGVIE
-589 TSSWKD
+589 TSSWKN

-620 KVNPSG
+620 KINPSG
-626 KLPMTFPIDINDHKS
+626 KLPMTFPVDINDHKS
-641 TLNFPMDGEKLK
+641 TLNFPMDGEKLEL
-653 FTDMI
+653 TDMI

-673 KDYTIYEEGIYIG
+673 KDYTVYEEGIYVG
-686 YRHFDKNDIKVSYPF
+686 YRHFDKNNIKVSFPF

-709 FQYSDLKV
+709 FEYSDLKV
-717 IRENQKI
+717 IKQDQKI
-724 NLSLKVKNIGNALG
+724 NLSLKIKNTGYVEG
-738 KEVVQVYI
+738 KEIIQVYI
-746 SKTNSEI
+746 SKINSKI
-753 DRPLK
+753 DRPTK
-758 ELKGFSKTGLLNS
+758 ELKGFSKTRLLNVAES
-771 DQSANLDIEIP
+771 SILDIEIP
-782 ISDFAY
+782 LSDFSY
-788 WNEETDD
+788 WNEEINN
-795 WSIENGEYNILVGS
+795 WSIENGEYNILIGS
-809 SSRDIKLEKKIIIL
+809 SSRDIKLEEKIKI

>member
-1 MIKNKLI
+1 MKKV
-8 KIFMGKLLVNS
+8 LVNTL
-19 IKVITG
+19 KVIVG
-25 LFLTIVIT
+25 LIVVLII
-33 VGVGYYYVSSNV
+33 VGGIGYYYVSSNV
-45 LNFEDE
+45 LTFEDE
-51 ISKEKIK
+51 ISKKEMK
-58 YPELKIDGFHFID
+58 YNKLQIDGFSFID

-83 SRESI
+83 NRESL
-88 EKRANDLL
+88 ESRANDLL
-96 SKLTLDEKIHL
+96 SKLTLEEKIHL

-112 IKSALGMSSEG
+112 IKSALGISSDG

-178 WDKDLV
+178 WDKELV
-184 ESVGKSMGNEAL
+184 ESVGNSMGNEAL

-286 KESQP
+286 KKSQP

-306 SENKR
+306 PENKR
-311 LVTDVLKK
+311 LLTDILKQ

-347 IEPGTKNDWNELEES
+347 IEPGTKNDWDELKDS
-362 AANGALPISN
+362 AADGSLPLSN
-372 IDASVKR
+372 INTSVKR
-379 ILKLILKSKKMENYS
+379 ILKLILKSKKMENYE

-418 LKNSENTLPME
+418 LKNSNNTLPMK
-429 NINNIALIG
+429 NISNIALIG
-438 SSSYDFIAGGTGS
+438 SSSYEFIAGGTGS

-461 LDDALVDNGFK
+461 LDDALTKNGFE
-472 INEVASNEYL
+472 INDVALNEYFIQNAKNL
-482 KQNSEN
+482 KD
-488 IKNKEDA
+488 KEGDT
-495 AEIPGAI
+495 EIPGAI

-516 MEYSTKLLNQISEES
+516 MDYSTELLNQISAAS
-531 DIAIITIGRNSG
+531 DIAIVTIGRNSG
-543 ESSDRVLE
+543 ESSDRVLDD
-551 NDFLLSGK
+551 DFLLSKK

-574 GKKVVVILNIGGVIE
+574 GKKVIVILNIGGVIE
-589 TSSWKD
+589 TSSWKN

-620 KVNPSG
+620 KINPSG
-626 KLPMTFPIDINDHKS
+626 KLPMTFPVDINDHKS
-641 TLNFPMDGEKLK
+641 TLNFPMDGEKLEL
-653 FTDMI
+653 TDMI

-673 KDYTIYEEGIYIG
+673 KDYTVYEEGIYVG
-686 YRHFDKNDIKVSYPF
+686 YRHFDKNNIKVSFPF

-709 FQYSDLKV
+709 FEYSDLKV
-717 IRENQKI
+717 IKQDQKI
-724 NLSLKVKNIGNALG
+724 NLSLKIKNTGYVEG
-738 KEVVQVYI
+738 KEIIQVYI
-746 SKTNSEI
+746 SKINSKI
-753 DRPLK
+753 DRPTK
-758 ELKGFSKTGLLNS
+758 ELKGFSKTRLLNVAES
-771 DQSANLDIEIP
+771 SILDIEIP
-782 ISDFAY
+782 LSHFSY
-788 WNEETDD
+788 WNEEINN
-795 WSIENGEYNILVGS
+795 WSIENGDYNILAGS
-809 SSRDIKLEKKIIIL
+809 SSRDIKLEEKIKI

>member
-1 MIKNKLI
+1 MKKLV
-8 KIFMGKLLVNS
+8 VNT
-19 IKVITG
+19 IKVIIG
-25 LFLTIVIT
+25 LSLVIIIV
-33 VGVGYYYVSSNV
+33 GGFGYYYVSSNI

-51 ISKEKIK
+51 ISKEKMK
-58 YPELKIDGFHFID
+58 YPELKIDGFNFID

-83 SRESI
+83 NRESI
-88 EKRANDLL
+88 ETRANDLL
-96 SKLTLDEKIHL
+96 SKLTLEEKIHL

-184 ESVGKSMGNEAL
+184 ESVGNSMGNEAL

-306 SENKR
+306 PENKR
-311 LVTDVLKK
+311 LVTDILKN

-347 IEPGTKNDWNELEES
+347 IEPGTKNDWNELKDS
-362 AANGALPISN
+362 AADRTLPISN

-379 ILKLILKSKKMENYS
+379 ILKLILKSKKMENYN

-418 LKNSENTLPME
+418 LKNSENTLPMKK
-429 NINNIALIG
+429 INNIALIG
-438 SSSYDFIAGGTGS
+438 SSSYEFIAGGTGS

-461 LDDALVDNGFK
+461 LDDALIDNGFK
-472 INEVASNEYL
+472 INDVALNEYL

-516 MEYSTKLLNQISEES
+516 MQYSTKLLNKISEAS
-531 DIAIITIGRNSG
+531 DLAIITIGRNSG

-551 NDFLLSGK
+551 NDFLLSEK

-626 KLPMTFPIDINDHKS
+626 KLPMTFPIDVNDHKS
-641 TLNFPMDGEKLK
+641 SLNFPMDGEKLK

-673 KDYTIYEEGIYIG
+673 KDYTIYEEGIYVG
-686 YRHFDKNDIKVSYPF
+686 YRHFDKNNIKVSYPF
-701 GYGLSYTN
+701 GYGLSFTN
-709 FQYSDLKV
+709 FEYSDLKV
-717 IRENQKI
+717 IIQDQEI
-724 NLSLKVKNIGNALG
+724 NLSLKVKNIGKAMG

-746 SKTNSEI
+746 SKINSEI

-758 ELKGFSKTGLLNS
+758 ELKGFLKTGLLNTDES
-771 DQSANLDIEIP
+771 TNLNIVIP
-782 ISDFAY
+782 ISDFSY
-788 WNEETDD
+788 WNEEINN

-809 SSRDIKLEKKIIIL
+809 SSRDIKLEKKIRI

>member
-1 MIKNKLI
+1 MKKV
-8 KIFMGKLLVNS
+8 LVNTL
-19 IKVITG
+19 KVIVG
-25 LFLTIVIT
+25 LIVVLII
-33 VGVGYYYVSSNV
+33 VGGIGYYYVSSNV
-45 LNFEDE
+45 LTFEDE
-51 ISKEKIK
+51 ISKKEMK
-58 YPELKIDGFHFID
+58 YNKLQIDGFSFID

-83 SRESI
+83 NRESV
-88 EKRANDLL
+88 ESRANDLL
-96 SKLTLDEKIHL
+96 SKLTLEEKIHL

-112 IKSALGMSSEG
+112 IKSALGISSDG

-178 WDKDLV
+178 WDKELV
-184 ESVGKSMGNEAL
+184 ESVGNTMGNEAL

-286 KESQP
+286 KKSQP

-306 SENKR
+306 PENKR
-311 LVTDVLKK
+311 LLTDILKQ

-347 IEPGTKNDWNELEES
+347 IEPGTKNDWDELKDS
-362 AANGALPISN
+362 AADGSLPLSN
-372 IDASVKR
+372 INTSVKR
-379 ILKLILKSKKMENYS
+379 ILKLILKSKKMENYE

-418 LKNSENTLPME
+418 LKNSNNTLPMK
-429 NINNIALIG
+429 NISNIALIG
-438 SSSYDFIAGGTGS
+438 SSSYEFIAGGTGS

-461 LDDALVDNGFK
+461 LDDALTKNGFE
-472 INEVASNEYL
+472 INDVALNEYFIQNAKNL
-482 KQNSEN
+482 KD
-488 IKNKEDA
+488 KEGDT
-495 AEIPGAI
+495 EIPGAI

-516 MEYSTKLLNQISEES
+516 MNYSTELLNQISAAS
-531 DIAIITIGRNSG
+531 DIAIVTIGRNSG
-543 ESSDRVLE
+543 ESSDRVLDD
-551 NDFLLSGK
+551 DFLLSKK

-574 GKKVVVILNIGGVIE
+574 GKKVIVILNIGGVIE
-589 TSSWKD
+589 TSSWKN

-620 KVNPSG
+620 KINPSG
-626 KLPMTFPIDINDHKS
+626 KLPMTFPVDINDHKS
-641 TLNFPMDGEKLK
+641 TLNFPMDGEKLEL
-653 FTDMI
+653 TDMI

-673 KDYTIYEEGIYIG
+673 KDYTVYEEGIYVG
-686 YRHFDKNDIKVSYPF
+686 YRHFDKNNIKVSFPF

-709 FQYSDLKV
+709 FEYSDLKV
-717 IRENQKI
+717 IKQDQKI
-724 NLSLKVKNIGNALG
+724 NLSLKIKNTGYVEG
-738 KEVVQVYI
+738 KEIIQVYI
-746 SKTNSEI
+746 SKINSKI
-753 DRPLK
+753 DRPTK
-758 ELKGFSKTGLLNS
+758 ELKGFSKTRLLNVAES
-771 DQSANLDIEIP
+771 SILDIEIP
-782 ISDFAY
+782 LSDFSY
-788 WNEETDD
+788 WNEEINN
-795 WSIENGEYNILVGS
+795 WSIENGEYNILIGS
-809 SSRDIKLEKKIIIL
+809 SSRDIKLEEKIKI

>member
-1 MIKNKLI
+1 MKKLV
-8 KIFMGKLLVNS
+8 VNT
-19 IKVITG
+19 IKVIIG
-25 LFLTIVIT
+25 LSLVIIIV
-33 VGVGYYYVSSNV
+33 VGFGYYYVSSNI

-51 ISKEKIK
+51 ISKEKMK
-58 YPELKIDGFHFID
+58 YPELKIDGFNFID

-83 SRESI
+83 NRESI
-88 EKRANDLL
+88 ETRANDLL

-112 IKSALGMSSEG
+112 IKSALGMSSDG

-184 ESVGKSMGNEAL
+184 ESVGNSMGNEAL

-306 SENKR
+306 PENKR
-311 LVTDVLKK
+311 LVTEILKN

-347 IEPGTKNDWNELEES
+347 IEPGTKNDWNELKDS
-362 AANGALPISN
+362 AADGSLPISN

-379 ILKLILKSKKMENYS
+379 ILKLILKSKKMENYN

-418 LKNSENTLPME
+418 LKNSENTLPMKK
-429 NINNIALIG
+429 INNIALIG
-438 SSSYDFIAGGTGS
+438 SSSYEFIAGGTGS

-461 LDDALVDNGFK
+461 LDDALIDNGFK
-472 INEVASNEYL
+472 INDVALNEYL

-488 IKNKEDA
+488 IKNKEDT

-516 MEYSTKLLNQISEES
+516 MQYSTKLLNKISEAS
-531 DIAIITIGRNSG
+531 DLAIITIGRNSG

-551 NDFLLSGK
+551 NDFLLSEK

-626 KLPMTFPIDINDHKS
+626 KLPMTFPIDVNDHKS

-658 FGVDYDKPENEKIRN
+658 FGVDYDKSENERIKN
-673 KDYTIYEEGIYIG
+673 KDYTIYEEGIYVG
-686 YRHFDKNDIKVSYPF
+686 YRHFDKNNIKVSYPF

-709 FQYSDLKV
+709 FEYSDLKV
-717 IRENQKI
+717 IRQDQEI
-724 NLSLKVKNIGNALG
+724 NLSLKVKNIGKAIG

-758 ELKGFSKTGLLNS
+758 ELKGFSKTGLLNT
-771 DQSANLDIEIP
+771 DESANLNIVIP
-782 ISDFAY
+782 ISDFSY
-788 WNEETDD
+788 WNEEINN

-809 SSRDIKLEKKIIIL
+809 SSRDIKVEKKIRI

>member
-1 MIKNKLI
+1 MKN
-8 KIFMGKLLVNS
+8 LVVNT
-19 IKVITG
+19 IKVIIG
-25 LFLTIVIT
+25 LSLVIIIV
-33 VGVGYYYVSSNV
+33 VGFGYYYLSSNI

-51 ISKEKIK
+51 ISKEKMK
-58 YPELKIDGFHFID
+58 YPELKIDGFNFID

-83 SRESI
+83 NRESI
-88 EKRANDLL
+88 ETRANDLL

-112 IKSALGMSSEG
+112 IKSALGMSSDG

-184 ESVGKSMGNEAL
+184 ESVGNSMGNEAL

-306 SENKR
+306 PENKR
-311 LVTDVLKK
+311 LVTEILKN

-347 IEPGTKNDWNELEES
+347 IEPGTKNDWNELKDS
-362 AANGALPISN
+362 AADGSLPISN

-379 ILKLILKSKKMENYS
+379 ILKLILKSKKMENYN

-418 LKNSENTLPME
+418 LKNSENTLPMKK
-429 NINNIALIG
+429 INNIALIG
-438 SSSYDFIAGGTGS
+438 SSSYEFIAGGTGS

-461 LDDALVDNGFK
+461 LDDALIDNGFK
-472 INEVASNEYL
+472 INDAALNEYL

-488 IKNKEDA
+488 IKNKEDT

-516 MEYSTKLLNQISEES
+516 MQYSTKLLNKISEAS
-531 DIAIITIGRNSG
+531 DLAIITIGRNSG

-551 NDFLLSGK
+551 NDFLLSEK
-559 EEQMIKKTCDVFHSK
+559 EEQMIKKTGDVFHSK

-626 KLPMTFPIDINDHKS
+626 KLPMTFPIDVNDHKS

-658 FGVDYDKPENEKIRN
+658 FGVDYDKPENERIKN
-673 KDYTIYEEGIYIG
+673 KDYTIYEEGIYVG
-686 YRHFDKNDIKVSYPF
+686 YRHFDKNNIKVSYPF

-709 FQYSDLKV
+709 FEYSDLKV
-717 IRENQKI
+717 IRQDQEI
-724 NLSLKVKNIGNALG
+724 NLSLKVKNIGKAIG

-758 ELKGFSKTGLLNS
+758 ELKGFSKTGLLNT
-771 DQSANLDIEIP
+771 DESANLNIVIP
-782 ISDFAY
+782 ISDFSY
-788 WNEETDD
+788 WNEEINN

-809 SSRDIKLEKKIIIL
+809 SSRDIKLEKKIRI

>member
-1 MIKNKLI
+1 MKKVLVRT
-8 KIFMGKLLVNS
+8 LLVVACL
-19 IKVITG
+19 ILVLIIIG
-25 LFLTIVIT
+25 GI
-33 VGVGYYYVSSNV
+33 GYYYVSSNV
-45 LNFEDE
+45 LTFEDE
-51 ISKEKIK
+51 ISKKEMNYNK
-58 YPELKIDGFHFID
+58 LQIDGFNFID

-83 SRESI
+83 NRESV
-88 EKRANDLL
+88 ESRANDLL
-96 SKLTLDEKIHL
+96 SKLTLEEKIHL

-112 IKSALGMSSEG
+112 IKSALGISSDG

-184 ESVGKSMGNEAL
+184 ESVGNSMGNEAL

-286 KESQP
+286 KKSQP

-306 SENKR
+306 PENKR
-311 LVTDVLKK
+311 LLTDILKQ

-347 IEPGTKNDWNELEES
+347 IEPGTKNDWDELKDS
-362 AANGALPISN
+362 AADGSLPLSN
-372 IDASVKR
+372 INTSVKR
-379 ILKLILKSKKMENYS
+379 ILKLILKSKKMENYE

-418 LKNSENTLPME
+418 LKNSDNTLPMK
-429 NINNIALIG
+429 NIINIALIG
-438 SSSYDFIAGGTGS
+438 SSSYEFIAGGTGS

-461 LDDALVDNGFK
+461 LDDALTKNGFE
-472 INEVASNEYL
+472 INDVALNEYFIQNAKNL
-482 KQNSEN
+482 KD
-488 IKNKEDA
+488 KEGDT
-495 AEIPGAI
+495 EIPGAI

-516 MEYSTKLLNQISEES
+516 MDYSTELLNQISAAS
-531 DIAIITIGRNSG
+531 DIAIVTIGRNSG
-543 ESSDRVLE
+543 ESSDRVLDD
-551 NDFLLSGK
+551 DFLLSKK

-589 TSSWKD
+589 TSSWKN

-626 KLPMTFPIDINDHKS
+626 KLPMTFPVDINDHKS
-641 TLNFPMDGEKLK
+641 TLNFPMDGEKLEL
-653 FTDMI
+653 TDMI

-673 KDYTIYEEGIYIG
+673 KDYTVYEEGIYVG
-686 YRHFDKNDIKVSYPF
+686 YRHFDKNDIKVSFPF

-709 FQYSDLKV
+709 FEYSDLEV
-717 IRENQKI
+717 IKQDQKI
-724 NLSLKVKNIGNALG
+724 NLSLKIKNTGDVKG
-738 KEVVQVYI
+738 KEIIQVYI
-746 SKTNSEI
+746 SKINSKI
-753 DRPLK
+753 DRPTK
-758 ELKGFSKTGLLNS
+758 ELKGFSKTKLLNVAES
-771 DQSANLDIEIP
+771 SILDIEIP
-782 ISDFAY
+782 LSDFSY
-788 WNEETDD
+788 WNEEIND
-795 WSIENGEYNILVGS
+795 WSIENGDYNILVGS
-809 SSRDIKLEKKIIIL
+809 SSRDIKLEEKIKI

>member
-1 MIKNKLI
+1 MKKV
-8 KIFMGKLLVNS
+8 LVNTL
-19 IKVITG
+19 KVIVG
-25 LFLTIVIT
+25 LIVVLII
-33 VGVGYYYVSSNV
+33 VGGIGYYYVSSNV
-45 LNFEDE
+45 LTFEDE
-51 ISKEKIK
+51 ISKKEMK
-58 YPELKIDGFHFID
+58 YNKLQIDGFSFID

-83 SRESI
+83 NRESL
-88 EKRANDLL
+88 ESRANDLL
-96 SKLTLDEKIHL
+96 SKLTLEEKIHL

-112 IKSALGMSSEG
+112 IKSALGISSDG

-178 WDKDLV
+178 WDKELV
-184 ESVGKSMGNEAL
+184 ESVGNSMGNEAL

-286 KESQP
+286 KKSQP

-306 SENKR
+306 PENKR
-311 LVTDVLKK
+311 LLTDILKQ

-347 IEPGTKNDWNELEES
+347 IEPGTKNDWDELKDS
-362 AANGALPISN
+362 AADGSLPLSN
-372 IDASVKR
+372 INTSVKR
-379 ILKLILKSKKMENYS
+379 ILKLILKSKKMENYE

-418 LKNSENTLPME
+418 LKNSNNTLPMK
-429 NINNIALIG
+429 NISNIALIG
-438 SSSYDFIAGGTGS
+438 SSSYEFIAGGTGS

-461 LDDALVDNGFK
+461 LDDALTKNGFE
-472 INEVASNEYL
+472 INDVALNEYFIQNAKNL
-482 KQNSEN
+482 KD
-488 IKNKEDA
+488 KEGDT
-495 AEIPGAI
+495 EIPGAI

-516 MEYSTKLLNQISEES
+516 MNYSTELLNQISAAS
-531 DIAIITIGRNSG
+531 DIAIVTIGRNSG
-543 ESSDRVLE
+543 ESSDRVLDD
-551 NDFLLSGK
+551 DFLLSKK

-574 GKKVVVILNIGGVIE
+574 GKKVIVILNIGGVIE
-589 TSSWKD
+589 TSSWKN

-620 KVNPSG
+620 KINPSG
-626 KLPMTFPIDINDHKS
+626 KLPMTFPVDINDHKS
-641 TLNFPMDGEKLK
+641 TLNFPMDGEKLEL
-653 FTDMI
+653 TDMI

-673 KDYTIYEEGIYIG
+673 KDYTVYEEGIYVG
-686 YRHFDKNDIKVSYPF
+686 YRHFDKNNIKVSFPF

-709 FQYSDLKV
+709 FEYSDLKV
-717 IRENQKI
+717 IKQDQKI
-724 NLSLKVKNIGNALG
+724 NLSLKIKNTGYVEG
-738 KEVVQVYI
+738 KEIIQVYI
-746 SKTNSEI
+746 SKINSKI
-753 DRPLK
+753 DRPTK
-758 ELKGFSKTGLLNS
+758 ELKGFSKTRLLNVAES
-771 DQSANLDIEIP
+771 SILDIEIP
-782 ISDFAY
+782 LSDFSY
-788 WNEETDD
+788 WNEEINN
-795 WSIENGEYNILVGS
+795 WSIENGEYNILIGS
-809 SSRDIKLEKKIIIL
+809 SSRDIKLEEKIKI

>member
-1 MIKNKLI
+1 MKKLVVNTI
-8 KIFMGKLLVNS
+8 RVIVGLSLV
-19 IKVITG
+19 II
-25 LFLTIVIT
+25 IV
-33 VGVGYYYVSSNV
+33 VGFGYYYVSSNI

-51 ISKEKIK
+51 ISKEKMK
-58 YPELKIDGFHFID
+58 YPELKIDGFNFID

-83 SRESI
+83 NRESI
-88 EKRANDLL
+88 ETRANDLL

-112 IKSALGMSSEG
+112 IKSALGMSSDG

-155 KRKNQDRTYYCTAF
+155 RRKNQDRTYYCTAF

-184 ESVGKSMGNEAL
+184 ESVGNSMGNEAL

-306 SENKR
+306 PENKR
-311 LVTDVLKK
+311 LVTEILKN

-347 IEPGTKNDWNELEES
+347 IEPGTKNDWNELKDS
-362 AANGALPISN
+362 AADGSLPISN

-379 ILKLILKSKKMENYS
+379 ILKLILKSKKMENYN

-418 LKNSENTLPME
+418 LKNSENTLPMK

-438 SSSYDFIAGGTGS
+438 SSSYEFIAGGTGS

-461 LDDALVDNGFK
+461 LDDALIDNGFK
-472 INEVASNEYL
+472 INDVALNEYL

-488 IKNKEDA
+488 IKNKEDT

-516 MEYSTKLLNQISEES
+516 MQYSTKLLNKISEAS
-531 DIAIITIGRNSG
+531 DLAIITIGRNSG

-551 NDFLLSGK
+551 NDFLLSEK

-626 KLPMTFPIDINDHKS
+626 KLPMTFPIDVNDHKS

-658 FGVDYDKPENEKIRN
+658 FGVDYDKSENERIKN
-673 KDYTIYEEGIYIG
+673 KDYTIYEEGIYVG
-686 YRHFDKNDIKVSYPF
+686 YRHFDKNNIKVSYPF

-709 FQYSDLKV
+709 FEYSDLKV
-717 IRENQKI
+717 IRQDQEI
-724 NLSLKVKNIGNALG
+724 NLSLKVKNIGKAIG

-758 ELKGFSKTGLLNS
+758 ELKGFSKTGLLNT
-771 DQSANLDIEIP
+771 DESANLNIVIP
-782 ISDFAY
+782 ISDFSY
-788 WNEETDD
+788 WNEEINN

-809 SSRDIKLEKKIIIL
+809 SSRDIKLEKKIRI

>member
-1 MIKNKLI
+1 MK
-8 KIFMGKLLVNS
+8 KILVRTLLVVACL
-19 IKVITG
+19 ILVLIIIG
-25 LFLTIVIT
+25 GI
-33 VGVGYYYVSSNV
+33 GYYYVSSNV
-45 LNFEDE
+45 LTFEDE
-51 ISKEKIK
+51 ISKKEMNYNK
-58 YPELKIDGFHFID
+58 LQIDGFNFID

-83 SRESI
+83 NRESV
-88 EKRANDLL
+88 ESRANDLL
-96 SKLTLDEKIHL
+96 SKLTLEEKIHL

-112 IKSALGMSSEG
+112 IKSALGISSDG

-178 WDKDLV
+178 WDKELV
-184 ESVGKSMGNEAL
+184 ESVGNSMGNEAL

-286 KESQP
+286 KKSQP

-306 SENKR
+306 PENKR
-311 LVTDVLKK
+311 LLTDILKQ

-347 IEPGTKNDWNELEES
+347 IEPGTKNDWDELKDS
-362 AANGALPISN
+362 AADGSLPLSN
-372 IDASVKR
+372 INTSVKR
-379 ILKLILKSKKMENYS
+379 ILKLILKSKKMENYE

-418 LKNSENTLPME
+418 LKNSDNTLPMK
-429 NINNIALIG
+429 NISNIALIG
-438 SSSYDFIAGGTGS
+438 SSSYEFIAGGTGS

-461 LDDALVDNGFK
+461 LDDALTKNGFE
-472 INEVASNEYL
+472 INDVALNEYFIQNAKNL
-482 KQNSEN
+482 KD
-488 IKNKEDA
+488 KEGDT
-495 AEIPGAI
+495 EIPGAI

-516 MEYSTKLLNQISEES
+516 MDYSTELLNQISAAS
-531 DIAIITIGRNSG
+531 DIAIVTIGRNSG
-543 ESSDRVLE
+543 ESSDRVLDD
-551 NDFLLSGK
+551 DFLLSKK

-574 GKKVVVILNIGGVIE
+574 GKKVIVILNIGGVIE
-589 TSSWKD
+589 TSSWKN

-626 KLPMTFPIDINDHKS
+626 KLPMTFPVDINDHKS
-641 TLNFPMDGEKLK
+641 TLNFPMDGEKLEL
-653 FTDMI
+653 TDMI

-673 KDYTIYEEGIYIG
+673 KDYTVYEEGIYVG
-686 YRHFDKNDIKVSYPF
+686 YRHFDKNDIKVSFPF

-709 FQYSDLKV
+709 FEYSDLEV
-717 IRENQKI
+717 IKQDQKI
-724 NLSLKVKNIGNALG
+724 NLSLKIKNTGDVKG
-738 KEVVQVYI
+738 KEIIQVYI
-746 SKTNSEI
+746 SKINSKI
-753 DRPLK
+753 DRPTK
-758 ELKGFSKTGLLNS
+758 ELKGFSKTKLLNVAES
-771 DQSANLDIEIP
+771 SILDIEIP
-782 ISDFAY
+782 LSDFSY
-788 WNEETDD
+788 WNEEIND
-795 WSIENGEYNILVGS
+795 WSIENGDYNILVGS
-809 SSRDIKLEKKIIIL
+809 SSRDIKLEEKIKI

>member
-1 MIKNKLI
+1 MKKLV
-8 KIFMGKLLVNS
+8 VNT
-19 IKVITG
+19 IKVIIG
-25 LFLTIVIT
+25 LSLVIIIV
-33 VGVGYYYVSSNV
+33 VGFGYYYVSSNI

-51 ISKEKIK
+51 ISKEKMK
-58 YPELKIDGFHFID
+58 YPELKIDGFNFID

-83 SRESI
+83 NRESI
-88 EKRANDLL
+88 ETRANDLL

-112 IKSALGMSSEG
+112 IKSALGMSSDG

-184 ESVGKSMGNEAL
+184 ESVGNSMGNEAL

-306 SENKR
+306 PENKR
-311 LVTDVLKK
+311 LVTEILKN

-347 IEPGTKNDWNELEES
+347 IEPGTKNDWNELKDS
-362 AANGALPISN
+362 AADGSLPISN

-379 ILKLILKSKKMENYS
+379 ILKLILKSKKMENYN

-418 LKNSENTLPME
+418 LKNSENTLPMKK
-429 NINNIALIG
+429 INNIALIG
-438 SSSYDFIAGGTGS
+438 SSSYEFIAGGTGS

-461 LDDALVDNGFK
+461 LDDALIDNGFK
-472 INEVASNEYL
+472 INDAALNEYL

-488 IKNKEDA
+488 IKNKEDT

-516 MEYSTKLLNQISEES
+516 MQYSTKLLNKISEAS
-531 DIAIITIGRNSG
+531 DLAIITIGRNSG

-551 NDFLLSGK
+551 NDFLLSEK

-626 KLPMTFPIDINDHKS
+626 KLPMTFPIDVNDHKS

-658 FGVDYDKPENEKIRN
+658 FGVDYDKPENERIKN
-673 KDYTIYEEGIYIG
+673 KDYTIYEEGIYVG
-686 YRHFDKNDIKVSYPF
+686 YRHFDKNNIKVSYPF

-709 FQYSDLKV
+709 FEYSDLKV
-717 IRENQKI
+717 IRQDQEI
-724 NLSLKVKNIGNALG
+724 NLSLKVKNIGKAMG

-758 ELKGFSKTGLLNS
+758 ELKGFSKTGLLNT
-771 DQSANLDIEIP
+771 DESANLNIVIP
-782 ISDFAY
+782 ISDFSY
-788 WNEETDD
+788 WNEEINN

-809 SSRDIKLEKKIIIL
+809 SSRDIKVEKKIRI

>member
-1 MIKNKLI
+1 MKKV
-8 KIFMGKLLVNS
+8 LVNTL
-19 IKVITG
+19 KVIVG
-25 LFLTIVIT
+25 LIVVLII
-33 VGVGYYYVSSNV
+33 VGGIGYYYVSSNV
-45 LNFEDE
+45 LTFEDE
-51 ISKEKIK
+51 ISKKEMK
-58 YPELKIDGFHFID
+58 YNKLQIDGFSFID

-83 SRESI
+83 NRESL
-88 EKRANDLL
+88 ESRANDLL
-96 SKLTLDEKIHL
+96 SKLTLEEKIHL

-112 IKSALGMSSEG
+112 IKSALGISSDG

-178 WDKDLV
+178 WDKELV
-184 ESVGKSMGNEAL
+184 ESVGNSMGNEAL

-286 KESQP
+286 KKSQP

-306 SENKR
+306 PENKR
-311 LVTDVLKK
+311 LLTDILKQ

-347 IEPGTKNDWNELEES
+347 IEPGTKNDWDELKDS
-362 AANGALPISN
+362 AADGSLPLSN
-372 IDASVKR
+372 INTSVKR
-379 ILKLILKSKKMENYS
+379 ILKLILKSKKMENYE

-418 LKNSENTLPME
+418 LKNSNNTLPMK
-429 NINNIALIG
+429 NISNIALIG
-438 SSSYDFIAGGTGS
+438 SSSYEFIAGGTGS

-461 LDDALVDNGFK
+461 LDDALTKNGFE
-472 INEVASNEYL
+472 INDVALNEYFIQNAKNL
-482 KQNSEN
+482 KD
-488 IKNKEDA
+488 KEGDT
-495 AEIPGAI
+495 EIPGAI

-516 MEYSTKLLNQISEES
+516 MDYSTELLNQISAAS
-531 DIAIITIGRNSG
+531 DIAIVTIGRNSG
-543 ESSDRVLE
+543 ESSDRVLDD
-551 NDFLLSGK
+551 DFLLSKK

-574 GKKVVVILNIGGVIE
+574 GKKVIVILNIGGVIE
-589 TSSWKD
+589 TSSWKN

-620 KVNPSG
+620 KINPSG
-626 KLPMTFPIDINDHKS
+626 KLPMTFPVDINDHKS
-641 TLNFPMDGEKLK
+641 TLNFPMDGEKLEL
-653 FTDMI
+653 TDMI

-673 KDYTIYEEGIYIG
+673 KDYTVYEEGIYVG
-686 YRHFDKNDIKVSYPF
+686 YRHFDKNNIKVSFPF

-709 FQYSDLKV
+709 FEYSDLKV
-717 IRENQKI
+717 IKQDQKI
-724 NLSLKVKNIGNALG
+724 NLSLKIKNTGYVEG
-738 KEVVQVYI
+738 KEIIQVYI
-746 SKTNSEI
+746 SKINSKI
-753 DRPLK
+753 DRPTK
-758 ELKGFSKTGLLNS
+758 ELKGFSKTRLLNVAES
-771 DQSANLDIEIP
+771 SILDIEIP
-782 ISDFAY
+782 LSDFSY
-788 WNEETDD
+788 WNEEINN
-795 WSIENGEYNILVGS
+795 WSIENGEYNILIGS
-809 SSRDIKLEKKIIIL
+809 SSRDIKLEEKIKI

>member
-1 MIKNKLI
+1 MKKLV
-8 KIFMGKLLVNS
+8 VNT
-19 IKVITG
+19 IKVIIG
-25 LFLTIVIT
+25 LSLVIIIV
-33 VGVGYYYVSSNV
+33 GGFGYYYVSSNI

-51 ISKEKIK
+51 ISKEKMK
-58 YPELKIDGFHFID
+58 YPELKIDGFNFID

-83 SRESI
+83 NRESI
-88 EKRANDLL
+88 ETRAKDLL
-96 SKLTLDEKIHL
+96 SKLTLEEKIHL

-112 IKSALGMSSEG
+112 IKSALGMSSDG

-184 ESVGKSMGNEAL
+184 ESVGNSMGNEAL

-306 SENKR
+306 PENKR
-311 LVTDVLKK
+311 LVTDILKN

-347 IEPGTKNDWNELEES
+347 IEPGTKNDWNELKDS
-362 AANGALPISN
+362 AADGTLPISN

-379 ILKLILKSKKMENYS
+379 ILKLILKSKKMENYN

-418 LKNSENTLPME
+418 LKNSENTLPMKK
-429 NINNIALIG
+429 INNIALIG
-438 SSSYDFIAGGTGS
+438 SSSYEFIAGGTGS

-461 LDDALVDNGFK
+461 LDDALIDNGFK
-472 INEVASNEYL
+472 INDIALNEYL

-516 MEYSTKLLNQISEES
+516 MQYSTKLLNKISEAS
-531 DIAIITIGRNSG
+531 DLAIITIGRNSG

-626 KLPMTFPIDINDHKS
+626 KLPMTLPIDINDHKS

-653 FTDMI
+653 FSDMI
-658 FGVDYDKPENEKIRN
+658 FGVDYDKPENEKIKN
-673 KDYTIYEEGIYIG
+673 KDYTIYEEGIYVG
-686 YRHFDKNDIKVSYPF
+686 YRHFDKNNIKVSYPF

-709 FQYSDLKV
+709 FEYSDLKV
-717 IRENQKI
+717 IRQDQEI
-724 NLSLKVKNIGNALG
+724 NLSLKVKNIGKAMG

-758 ELKGFSKTGLLNS
+758 ELKGFSKTGLLNT
-771 DQSANLDIEIP
+771 DESANLNIVIP
-782 ISDFAY
+782 VSDFSY
-788 WNEETDD
+788 WNEEINN

-809 SSRDIKLEKKIIIL
+809 SSRDIKLEKKIRI

>member
-1 MIKNKLI
+1 MKKLVVNTI
-8 KIFMGKLLVNS
+8 RVIVGLSLV
-19 IKVITG
+19 III
-25 LFLTIVIT
+25 L
-33 VGVGYYYVSSNV
+33 VGFGYYYVSSNI

-51 ISKEKIK
+51 ISKEKMK
-58 YPELKIDGFHFID
+58 YPELKIDGFNFID

-83 SRESI
+83 NRESI
-88 EKRANDLL
+88 ETRANDLL

-112 IKSALGMSSEG
+112 IKSALGMSSDG

-184 ESVGKSMGNEAL
+184 ESVGNSMGNEAL

-306 SENKR
+306 PENKR
-311 LVTDVLKK
+311 LVTEILKN

-347 IEPGTKNDWNELEES
+347 IEPGTKNDWNELKDS
-362 AANGALPISN
+362 AADGSLPISN

-379 ILKLILKSKKMENYS
+379 ILKLILKSKKMENYN

-418 LKNSENTLPME
+418 LKNSENTLPMKK
-429 NINNIALIG
+429 INNIALIG
-438 SSSYDFIAGGTGS
+438 SSSYEFIAGGTGS

-461 LDDALVDNGFK
+461 LDDALIDNGFK
-472 INEVASNEYL
+472 INDAALNEYL

-488 IKNKEDA
+488 IKNKEDT

-516 MEYSTKLLNQISEES
+516 MQYSTKLLNKISEAS
-531 DIAIITIGRNSG
+531 DLAIITIGRNSG

-551 NDFLLSGK
+551 NDFLLSEK

-626 KLPMTFPIDINDHKS
+626 KLPMTFPIDVNDHKS

-658 FGVDYDKPENEKIRN
+658 FGVDYDKPENERIKN
-673 KDYTIYEEGIYIG
+673 KDYTIYEEGIYVG
-686 YRHFDKNDIKVSYPF
+686 YRHFDKNNIKVSYPF

-709 FQYSDLKV
+709 FEYSDLKV
-717 IRENQKI
+717 IRQDQEI
-724 NLSLKVKNIGNALG
+724 NLSLKVKNIGKAMG

-758 ELKGFSKTGLLNS
+758 ELKGFSKTGLLNT
-771 DQSANLDIEIP
+771 DESANLNIVIP
-782 ISDFAY
+782 ISDFSY
-788 WNEETDD
+788 WNEEINN

-809 SSRDIKLEKKIIIL
+809 SSRDIKVEKKIRI

>member
-1 MIKNKLI
+1 MKKVLVRT
-8 KIFMGKLLVNS
+8 LLVVACL
-19 IKVITG
+19 ILVLIIIG
-25 LFLTIVIT
+25 GI
-33 VGVGYYYVSSNV
+33 GYYYVSSNV
-45 LNFEDE
+45 LTFEDE
-51 ISKEKIK
+51 ISKKEMNYNK
-58 YPELKIDGFHFID
+58 LQIDGFSFID

-83 SRESI
+83 NRESV
-88 EKRANDLL
+88 ESRANDLL
-96 SKLTLDEKIHL
+96 SKLTLEEKIHL

-112 IKSALGMSSEG
+112 IKSALGISSDG

-184 ESVGKSMGNEAL
+184 ESVGNSMGNEAL

-286 KESQP
+286 KKSQP

-306 SENKR
+306 PENKR
-311 LVTDVLKK
+311 LLTDILKQ

-347 IEPGTKNDWNELEES
+347 IEPGTKNDWDELKDS
-362 AANGALPISN
+362 AADGSLPLSN
-372 IDASVKR
+372 INTSVKR
-379 ILKLILKSKKMENYS
+379 ILKLILKSKKMENYE

-418 LKNSENTLPME
+418 LKNSDNTLPMK
-429 NINNIALIG
+429 NISNIALIG
-438 SSSYDFIAGGTGS
+438 SSSYEFIAGGTGS

-461 LDDALVDNGFK
+461 LDDALTKNGFE
-472 INEVASNEYL
+472 INDVALNEYFIQNAKNL
-482 KQNSEN
+482 KD
-488 IKNKEDA
+488 KEGDT
-495 AEIPGAI
+495 EIPGAI

-516 MEYSTKLLNQISEES
+516 MDYSIELLNQISAAS
-531 DIAIITIGRNSG
+531 DIAIVTIGRNSG
-543 ESSDRVLE
+543 ESSDRVLDD
-551 NDFLLSGK
+551 DFLLSKK

-589 TSSWKD
+589 TSSWKN

-620 KVNPSG
+620 KINPSG
-626 KLPMTFPIDINDHKS
+626 KLPMTFPVDINDHKS
-641 TLNFPMDGEKLK
+641 TLNFPMDGEKLELS
-653 FTDMI
+653 DMI

-673 KDYTIYEEGIYIG
+673 KDYTVYEEGIYVG
-686 YRHFDKNDIKVSYPF
+686 YRHFDKNNIKVSFPF

-709 FQYSDLKV
+709 FEYSDLKV
-717 IRENQKI
+717 IKQDQKI
-724 NLSLKVKNIGNALG
+724 NLSLKIKNTGYVKG
-738 KEVVQVYI
+738 KEIIQVYI
-746 SKTNSEI
+746 SKINSKI
-753 DRPLK
+753 DRPTK
-758 ELKGFSKTGLLNS
+758 ELKGFSKTRLLNVAES
-771 DQSANLDIEIP
+771 SILEIEIP
-782 ISDFAY
+782 LSDFSY
-788 WNEETDD
+788 WNEEINN
-795 WSIENGEYNILVGS
+795 WSIENGEYNILIGS
-809 SSRDIKLEKKIIIL
+809 SSRDIKLEEKIKI

>member
-1 MIKNKLI
+1 MKKLV
-8 KIFMGKLLVNS
+8 VNT
-19 IKVITG
+19 IKVIIG
-25 LFLTIVIT
+25 LSLVIIIV
-33 VGVGYYYVSSNV
+33 GGFGYYYVSSNI

-51 ISKEKIK
+51 ISKEKMK
-58 YPELKIDGFHFID
+58 YPELKIDGFNFID

-83 SRESI
+83 NRESI
-88 EKRANDLL
+88 ETRAKDLL
-96 SKLTLDEKIHL
+96 SKLTLEEKIHL

-112 IKSALGMSSEG
+112 IKSALGMSSDG

-184 ESVGKSMGNEAL
+184 ESVGNSMGNEAL

-306 SENKR
+306 PENKR
-311 LVTDVLKK
+311 LVTDILKN

-347 IEPGTKNDWNELEES
+347 IEPGTKNDWNELKDS
-362 AANGALPISN
+362 AADGSLPISN

-379 ILKLILKSKKMENYS
+379 ILKLILKSKKMENYN

-418 LKNSENTLPME
+418 LKNSENTLPMKK
-429 NINNIALIG
+429 INNIALIG
-438 SSSYDFIAGGTGS
+438 SSSYEFIAGGTGS

-461 LDDALVDNGFK
+461 LDDALIDNGFK
-472 INEVASNEYL
+472 INDIALNEYL

-488 IKNKEDA
+488 IKNKEDT

-516 MEYSTKLLNQISEES
+516 MQYSTKLLNKISEAS
-531 DIAIITIGRNSG
+531 DLAIITIGRNSG

-626 KLPMTFPIDINDHKS
+626 KLPMTFPIDVNDHKS
-641 TLNFPMDGEKLK
+641 SLNFPMDGEKLK

-658 FGVDYDKPENEKIRN
+658 FGVDYDKPENERIKN
-673 KDYTIYEEGIYIG
+673 KDYTIYEEGIYVG
-686 YRHFDKNDIKVSYPF
+686 YRHFDKNNIKVSYPF

-709 FQYSDLKV
+709 FEYSDLKV
-717 IRENQKI
+717 IRQDQEI
-724 NLSLKVKNIGNALG
+724 NLSLKVKNIGKAMG

-758 ELKGFSKTGLLNS
+758 ELKGFSKTGLLNT
-771 DQSANLDIEIP
+771 DESANLNIVIP
-782 ISDFAY
+782 VSDFSY
-788 WNEETDD
+788 WNEEINN

-809 SSRDIKLEKKIIIL
+809 SSRDIKLEKKIRI

>member
-1 MIKNKLI
+1 MKKLV
-8 KIFMGKLLVNS
+8 VNT
-19 IKVITG
+19 IKVIIG
-25 LFLTIVIT
+25 LSLVIIIV
-33 VGVGYYYVSSNV
+33 VGFGYYYVSSNI

-51 ISKEKIK
+51 ISKEKMK
-58 YPELKIDGFHFID
+58 YPELKIDGFNFID

-83 SRESI
+83 NRESI
-88 EKRANDLL
+88 ETRANDLL

-112 IKSALGMSSEG
+112 IKSALGMSSDG

-184 ESVGKSMGNEAL
+184 ESVGNSMGNEAL

-306 SENKR
+306 PENKR
-311 LVTDVLKK
+311 LVTEILKN

-347 IEPGTKNDWNELEES
+347 IEPGTKNDWNELKDS
-362 AANGALPISN
+362 AADGSLPISN

-379 ILKLILKSKKMENYS
+379 ILKLILKSKKMENYN

-418 LKNSENTLPME
+418 LKNSENTLPMKK
-429 NINNIALIG
+429 INNIALIG
-438 SSSYDFIAGGTGS
+438 SSSYEFIAGGTGS

-461 LDDALVDNGFK
+461 LDDALIDNGFK
-472 INEVASNEYL
+472 INDVALNEYL

-488 IKNKEDA
+488 IKNKEDT

-516 MEYSTKLLNQISEES
+516 MQYSTKLLNKISEAS
-531 DIAIITIGRNSG
+531 DLAIITIGRNSG

-551 NDFLLSGK
+551 NDFLLSEK

-626 KLPMTFPIDINDHKS
+626 KLPMTFPIDVNDHKS

-658 FGVDYDKPENEKIRN
+658 FGVDYDKPENERIKN
-673 KDYTIYEEGIYIG
+673 KDYTIYEEGIYVG
-686 YRHFDKNDIKVSYPF
+686 YRHFDKNNIKVSYPF

-709 FQYSDLKV
+709 FEYSDLKV
-717 IRENQKI
+717 IRQDQEI
-724 NLSLKVKNIGNALG
+724 NLSLKVKNIGKAMG

-758 ELKGFSKTGLLNS
+758 ELKGFSKTGLLNT
-771 DQSANLDIEIP
+771 DESANLNIVIP
-782 ISDFAY
+782 ISDFSY
-788 WNEETDD
+788 WNEEINN

-809 SSRDIKLEKKIIIL
+809 SSRDIKVEKKIRI

>member
-1 MIKNKLI
+1 MKKVLV
-8 KIFMGKLLVNS
+8 KTLLVVACL
-19 IKVITG
+19 ILVLIIIG
-25 LFLTIVIT
+25 GI
-33 VGVGYYYVSSNV
+33 GYYYVSSNV
-45 LNFEDE
+45 LTFEDE
-51 ISKEKIK
+51 IYKKEIK
-58 YPELKIDGFHFID
+58 YNKLQIDGFSFID

-83 SRESI
+83 NRESL
-88 EKRANDLL
+88 ETRANDLL
-96 SKLTLDEKIHL
+96 SKLTLEEKIHL

-112 IKSALGMSSEG
+112 IKSALGMSSDG

-184 ESVGKSMGNEAL
+184 ESVGNSMGNEAL

-286 KESQP
+286 KKSQP

-306 SENKR
+306 PENKR
-311 LVTDVLKK
+311 LLTDILKQ

-347 IEPGTKNDWNELEES
+347 IEPGTKNDWDEIKDS
-362 AANGALPISN
+362 AADGSLPLSN
-372 IDASVKR
+372 INTSVKR
-379 ILKLILKSKKMENYS
+379 ILKLILKSKKMENYE

-418 LKNSENTLPME
+418 LKNSDNTLPMK
-429 NINNIALIG
+429 NISNIALIG
-438 SSSYDFIAGGTGS
+438 SSSYEFIAGGTGS

-461 LDDALVDNGFK
+461 LDDALINNGFE
-472 INEVASNEYL
+472 INDVALNEYL
-482 KQNSEN
+482 IQNAEN
-488 IKNKEDA
+488 LKDKEGDT
-495 AEIPGAI
+495 EIPGAI

-516 MEYSTKLLNQISEES
+516 MDYSTELLNQISAAS
-531 DIAIITIGRNSG
+531 DIAIVTIGRNSG
-543 ESSDRVLE
+543 ESSDRVLDD
-551 NDFLLSGK
+551 DFLLSKK

-574 GKKVVVILNIGGVIE
+574 GKKVIVILNIGGVIE
-589 TSSWKD
+589 TSSWKN
-595 QPDAILLA
+595 QPDAIL
-603 WQGGQ
+603 
-608 EGGNSVVDILTG
+608 
-620 KVNPSG
+620 
-626 KLPMTFPIDINDHKS
+626 
-641 TLNFPMDGEKLK
+641 
-653 FTDMI
+653 
-658 FGVDYDKPENEKIRN
+658 
-673 KDYTIYEEGIYIG
+673 
-686 YRHFDKNDIKVSYPF
+686 
-701 GYGLSYTN
+701 
-709 FQYSDLKV
+709 
-717 IRENQKI
+717 
-724 NLSLKVKNIGNALG
+724 
-738 KEVVQVYI
+738 
-746 SKTNSEI
+746 
-753 DRPLK
+753 
-758 ELKGFSKTGLLNS
+758 
-771 DQSANLDIEIP
+771 
-782 ISDFAY
+782 
-788 WNEETDD
+788 
-795 WSIENGEYNILVGS
+795 
-809 SSRDIKLEKKIIIL
+809 

>member
-1 MIKNKLI
+1 MKKVLI
-8 KIFMGKLLVNS
+8 NAL
-19 IKVITG
+19 KVIIG
-25 LFLTIVIT
+25 LILVLIII
-33 VGVGYYYVSSNV
+33 GGIGYYYVSSNV
-45 LNFEDE
+45 LTFEDE
-51 ISKEKIK
+51 ISKKEMNYNK
-58 YPELKIDGFHFID
+58 LQIDGFSFID

-83 SRESI
+83 NRESV
-88 EKRANDLL
+88 ESRANDLL
-96 SKLTLDEKIHL
+96 SKLTLEEKIHL

-112 IKSALGMSSEG
+112 IKSALGISSDG

-178 WDKDLV
+178 WDKELV
-184 ESVGKSMGNEAL
+184 ESVGNSMGNEAL

-286 KESQP
+286 KKSQP

-306 SENKR
+306 PENKR
-311 LVTDVLKK
+311 LLTDILKQ

-347 IEPGTKNDWNELEES
+347 IEPGTKNDWDELKDS
-362 AANGALPISN
+362 AADGSLPLSN
-372 IDASVKR
+372 INTSVKR
-379 ILKLILKSKKMENYS
+379 ILKLILKSKKMENYE

-418 LKNSENTLPME
+418 LKNSDNTLPMK
-429 NINNIALIG
+429 NISNIALIG
-438 SSSYDFIAGGTGS
+438 SSSYEFIAGGTGS

-461 LDDALVDNGFK
+461 LDDALTKNGFE
-472 INEVASNEYL
+472 INDVALNEYFIQNAKNL
-482 KQNSEN
+482 KD
-488 IKNKEDA
+488 KEGDT
-495 AEIPGAI
+495 EIPGAI

-516 MEYSTKLLNQISEES
+516 MDYSTELLNQISAAS
-531 DIAIITIGRNSG
+531 DIAIVTIGRNSG
-543 ESSDRVLE
+543 ESSDRVLDD
-551 NDFLLSGK
+551 DFLLSKK

-589 TSSWKD
+589 TSSWKN

-620 KVNPSG
+620 KINPSG
-626 KLPMTFPIDINDHKS
+626 KLPMTFPVNINDHKS
-641 TLNFPMDGEKLK
+641 TLNFPMDGEKLELS
-653 FTDMI
+653 DMI

-673 KDYTIYEEGIYIG
+673 KDYTVYEEGIYVG
-686 YRHFDKNDIKVSYPF
+686 YRHFDKNNIKVSFPF

-709 FQYSDLKV
+709 FEYSDLKV
-717 IRENQKI
+717 IKQDQKI
-724 NLSLKVKNIGNALG
+724 NLSLKIKNTGYVKG
-738 KEVVQVYI
+738 KEIIQVYI
-746 SKTNSEI
+746 SKINSKI
-753 DRPLK
+753 DRPTK
-758 ELKGFSKTGLLNS
+758 ELKGFSKTRLLNVAES
-771 DQSANLDIEIP
+771 SILEIEIP
-782 ISDFAY
+782 LSDFSY
-788 WNEETDD
+788 WNEEINN
-795 WSIENGEYNILVGS
+795 WSIENGEYNILIGS
-809 SSRDIKLEKKIIIL
+809 SSRDIKLEEKIKI

>member
-1 MIKNKLI
+1 MKKV
-8 KIFMGKLLVNS
+8 LVNTL
-19 IKVITG
+19 KVIVG
-25 LFLTIVIT
+25 LIVVLII
-33 VGVGYYYVSSNV
+33 VGGIGYYYVSSNV
-45 LNFEDE
+45 LTFEDE
-51 ISKEKIK
+51 ISKKEMK
-58 YPELKIDGFHFID
+58 YNKLQIDGFSFID

-83 SRESI
+83 NRESL
-88 EKRANDLL
+88 ESRANDLL
-96 SKLTLDEKIHL
+96 SKLTLEEKIHL

-112 IKSALGMSSEG
+112 IKSALGISSDG

-141 IYLSD
+141 TYLSD

-178 WDKDLV
+178 WDKELV
-184 ESVGKSMGNEAL
+184 ESVGNSMGNEAL

-286 KESQP
+286 KKSQP

-306 SENKR
+306 PENKR
-311 LVTDVLKK
+311 LLTDILKQ

-347 IEPGTKNDWNELEES
+347 IEPGTKNDWDELKDS
-362 AANGALPISN
+362 AADGSLPLSN
-372 IDASVKR
+372 INTSVKR
-379 ILKLILKSKKMENYS
+379 ILKLILKSKKMENYE

-418 LKNSENTLPME
+418 LKNSDNTLPMK
-429 NINNIALIG
+429 NISNIALIG
-438 SSSYDFIAGGTGS
+438 SSSYEFIAGGTGS

-461 LDDALVDNGFK
+461 LDDALTKNGFE
-472 INEVASNEYL
+472 INDVALNEYFIQNAKNL
-482 KQNSEN
+482 KD
-488 IKNKEDA
+488 KEGDT
-495 AEIPGAI
+495 EIPGAI

-516 MEYSTKLLNQISEES
+516 MDYSTELLNQISAAS
-531 DIAIITIGRNSG
+531 DIAIVTIGRNSG
-543 ESSDRVLE
+543 ESSDRVLDD
-551 NDFLLSGK
+551 DFLLSKK

-589 TSSWKD
+589 TSSWKN

-620 KVNPSG
+620 KINPSG
-626 KLPMTFPIDINDHKS
+626 KLPMTFPVDINDHKS
-641 TLNFPMDGEKLK
+641 TLNFPMDGEKLELS
-653 FTDMI
+653 DMI

-673 KDYTIYEEGIYIG
+673 KDYTVYEEGIYVG
-686 YRHFDKNDIKVSYPF
+686 YRHFDKNNIKVSFPF

-709 FQYSDLKV
+709 FEYSDLKV
-717 IRENQKI
+717 IKQDQKI
-724 NLSLKVKNIGNALG
+724 NLSLKIKNTGYVKG
-738 KEVVQVYI
+738 KEIIQVYI
-746 SKTNSEI
+746 SKINSKI
-753 DRPLK
+753 DRPTK
-758 ELKGFSKTGLLNS
+758 ELKGFSKTRLLNVAES
-771 DQSANLDIEIP
+771 SILEIEIP
-782 ISDFAY
+782 LSDFSY
-788 WNEETDD
+788 WNEEINN
-795 WSIENGEYNILVGS
+795 WSIENGEYNILIGS
-809 SSRDIKLEKKIIIL
+809 SSRDIKLEEKIKI

>member
-1 MIKNKLI
+1 MKKVLVRT
-8 KIFMGKLLVNS
+8 LLVVACL
-19 IKVITG
+19 ILVLIIIG
-25 LFLTIVIT
+25 GI
-33 VGVGYYYVSSNV
+33 GYYYVSSNV
-45 LNFEDE
+45 LTFEDE
-51 ISKEKIK
+51 ISKKEMNYNK
-58 YPELKIDGFHFID
+58 LQIDGFNFID

-83 SRESI
+83 NRESV
-88 EKRANDLL
+88 ESRANDLL
-96 SKLTLDEKIHL
+96 SKLTLEEKIHL

-112 IKSALGMSSEG
+112 IKSALGISSDG

-178 WDKDLV
+178 WDKELV
-184 ESVGKSMGNEAL
+184 ESVGNSMGNEAL

-286 KESQP
+286 KKSQP

-306 SENKR
+306 PENKR
-311 LVTDVLKK
+311 LLTDILKQ

-347 IEPGTKNDWNELEES
+347 IEPGTKNDWDELKDS
-362 AANGALPISN
+362 AADGSLPLSN
-372 IDASVKR
+372 INTSVKR
-379 ILKLILKSKKMENYS
+379 ILKLILKSKKMENYE

-418 LKNSENTLPME
+418 LKNSDNTLPMK
-429 NINNIALIG
+429 NISNIALIG
-438 SSSYDFIAGGTGS
+438 SSSYEFIAGGTGS

-461 LDDALVDNGFK
+461 LDDALTKNGFE
-472 INEVASNEYL
+472 INDVALNEYFIQNAKNL
-482 KQNSEN
+482 KD
-488 IKNKEDA
+488 KEGDT
-495 AEIPGAI
+495 EIPGAI

-516 MEYSTKLLNQISEES
+516 MDYSTELLNQISAAS
-531 DIAIITIGRNSG
+531 DIAIVTIGRNSG
-543 ESSDRVLE
+543 ESSDRVLDD
-551 NDFLLSGK
+551 DFLLSKK

-574 GKKVVVILNIGGVIE
+574 GKKVIVILNIGGVIE
-589 TSSWKD
+589 TSSWKN

-603 WQGGQ
+603 CQGGQ

-626 KLPMTFPIDINDHKS
+626 KLPMTFPVDINDHKS
-641 TLNFPMDGEKLK
+641 TLNFPMDGEKLELS
-653 FTDMI
+653 DMI
-658 FGVDYDKPENEKIRN
+658 FGVEYDKPENEKIRN
-673 KDYTIYEEGIYIG
+673 KDYTVYEEGIYVG
-686 YRHFDKNDIKVSYPF
+686 YRHFDKNDIKVSFPF

-709 FQYSDLKV
+709 FEYSDLEV
-717 IRENQKI
+717 IKQDQKI
-724 NLSLKVKNIGNALG
+724 NLSLKIKNTGDVKG
-738 KEVVQVYI
+738 KEIIQVYI
-746 SKTNSEI
+746 SKINSKI
-753 DRPLK
+753 DRPTK
-758 ELKGFSKTGLLNS
+758 ELKGFSKTKLLNVAES
-771 DQSANLDIEIP
+771 SILDIEIP
-782 ISDFAY
+782 LSDFSY
-788 WNEETDD
+788 WNEEINN
-795 WSIENGEYNILVGS
+795 WSIENGEYNILIGS
-809 SSRDIKLEKKIIIL
+809 SSRDIKLEEKIKI